1 MTRVAVMGGG
11 SWGTAF
17 AMVLADAG
25 SDVTLW
31 ARDESVVQT
40 INVDH
45 VNVQYHPGLTLPESL
60 RATSEVDDA
69 LDEAEI
75 VVLAIPSQ
83 TLRDNLGAWRD
94 QLTPGSVL
102 VSLMKGI
109 ELGTTLRMSE
119 VIAEVAQVHSDR
131 VAVVSGPNLAREIA
145 QRQPAATT
153 VACTDGSAAQR
164 LQDACTTGYF
174 RPYWTTDVV
183 GVEIGG
189 AVKNVIA
196 LANGMAVG
204 MGFGENAQ
212 AGLITRGLV
221 EMTRLG
227 VGLGAAPETFLGLAG
242 IGDLIATCSSPLSRN
257 RTFGENLGR
266 GLTVDE
272 TMAQTKQT
280 CEGVKSCQSILDLAT
295 RHEVDMPITEQ
306 VVNVVHHGMPPADM
320 LQAFMSRETKA
331 EGID

>member
-1 MTRVAVMGGG
+1 MTRVAVMGSG

-17 AMVLADAG
+17 AMVVADAG
-25 SDVTLW
+25 SDVVLW
-31 ARDESVVQT
+31 SRDPALAAV
-40 INVDH
+40 INDDH
-45 VNVQYHPGLTLPESL
+45 VNPQYHPGIALPEAL
-60 RATSEVDDA
+60 QATGDVSSA
-69 LDEAEI
+69 LEGAQI
-75 VVLAIPSQ
+75 VVLAVPSQ
-83 TLRDNLGAWRD
+83 TLRDNLGAWRPMLAD
-94 QLTPGSVL
+94 GSLL

-109 ELGTTLRMSE
+109 ELGTTMRMSE
-119 VIAEVAQVHSDR
+119 VIAEVAQVDDSR

-153 VACTDGSAAQR
+153 VACTDEVGAQS

-212 AGLITRGLV
+212 ASLITRGLV

-227 VGLGAAPETFLGLAG
+227 VALNAEPETFLGLAG
-242 IGDLIATCSSPLSRN
+242 IGDLIATCQSPLSRN
-257 RTFGENLGR
+257 RSFGESLGR
-266 GLTVDE
+266 GLSVEE
-272 TMAQTKQT
+272 TIAATKQT
-280 CEGVKSCQSILDLAT
+280 CEGVKSCESILELA
-295 RHEVDMPITEQ
+295 RHNGVDMPITEQ
-306 VVNVVHHGMPPADM
+306 VVNVVHHGMPPGEM
-320 LQAFMSRETKA
+320 LRAFMSRETKA
-331 EGID
+331 EGIA